1 MIRQKIVLP
10 DYYNWEIYAYYATTR
25 YAVDEIMERLWEIGI
40 DATNAR
46 QAFENL
52 TSDKLDT
59 GLCYSNYSSRKSVLV
74 VALTSSPDEFLNSL
88 THESTHACVH
98 IATALGVNHKSE
110 DFAYM
115 VGDLCQEM
123 YHSIKHLLCDCCRTK
138 KYLSYERK

>member
-1 MIRQKIVLP
+1 MIRQKITLP
-10 DYYNWEIYAYYATTR
+10 NYGNWEIYAYYATTR

-52 TSDKLDT
+52 TSGKLDT

-123 YHSIKHLLCDCCRTK
+123 YPKVNHLLCDCCRNK
-138 KYLSYERK
+138 EYYDE

>member
-1 MIRQKIVLP
+1 MIRQRIVLP
-10 DYYNWEIYAYYATTR
+10 NYNNWEIYAYYATTR

-52 TSDKLDT
+52 SSGKLDT
-59 GLCYSNYSSRKSVLV
+59 GLCYSNYSSCKSVLV

-88 THESTHACVH
+88 THEATHACVH
-98 IATALGVNHKSE
+98 IATVLGVNHKSE

-123 YHSIKHLLCDCCRTK
+123 YPKVNHLLCDCCRNK
-138 KYLSYERK
+138 EYYDE

>member
-1 MIRQKIVLP
+1 MIRQKITLP
-10 DYYNWEIYAYYATTR
+10 NYGNWEIYAYYATTR

-52 TSDKLDT
+52 MNGKLDT
-59 GLCYSNYSSRKSVLV
+59 GLCYSNYTSRKSVLV

-88 THESTHACVH
+88 THESAHACVH

-123 YHSIKHLLCDCCRTK
+123 YPKVSHLLCDCCRNK
-138 KYLSYERK
+138 EYDYE